1 MASDMQ
7 SRNITE
13 RLHQI
18 LEEHGDC
25 VTPCLISMLLY
36 GVEYLD
42 EGLEPCCEYCVEYG
56 EIARESDSWCSDITI
71 LVECLA

>member
-18 LEEHGDC
+18 LEEHGD
-25 VTPCLISMLLY
+25 TPSPHLISMLLY

-42 EGLEPCCEYCVEYG
+42 DILEPCCEHCTVYKD
-56 EIARESDSWCSDITI
+56 ITIDSDVWCSDIDV
-71 LVECLA
+71 LVDCLA

>member
-7 SRNITE
+7 SCSVTK

-18 LEEHGDC
+18 FKEHGDC
-25 VTPCLISMLLY
+25 VTPCLISILLY
-36 GVEYLD
+36 GVEHLD
-42 EGLEPCCEYCVEYG
+42 VLEPCCEYCVEYG
-56 EIARESDSWCSDITI
+56 EIARESDSWCSDIAI

>member
-7 SRNITE
+7 SCSVTK

-18 LEEHGDC
+18 LKEHGDC

-42 EGLEPCCEYCVEYG
+42 VLEPCCEYCVEYG
-56 EIARESDSWCSDITI
+56 SITIDSDVWCSDIFV
-71 LVECLA
+71 LVDCLA

>member
-18 LEEHGDC
+18 LEEHSDC

-36 GVEYLD
+36 GVEY
-42 EGLEPCCEYCVEYG
+42 G
-56 EIARESDSWCSDITI
+56 EIARNSDFWCSDIAI

>member
-7 SRNITE
+7 SHSITK

-42 EGLEPCCEYCVEYG
+42 DVLEPCCEYCIEYG
-56 EIARESDSWCSDITI
+56 EFARCSDVWCSDIAVI
-71 LVECLA
+71 VDSLA

>member
-7 SRNITE
+7 SCNVTK

-18 LEEHGDC
+18 FKERGDC
-25 VTPCLISMLLY
+25 VTPCLISILLY
-36 GVEYLD
+36 GVEHLD
-42 EGLEPCCEYCVEYG
+42 VLEPCCEYCVEYG
-56 EIARESDSWCSDITI
+56 EIARNSDFWCSDIAI

>member
-18 LEEHGDC
+18 LEEHGD
-25 VTPCLISMLLY
+25 TSSPCLISMLLY

-42 EGLEPCCEYCVEYG
+42 
-56 EIARESDSWCSDITI
+56 DM
-71 LVECLA
+71 